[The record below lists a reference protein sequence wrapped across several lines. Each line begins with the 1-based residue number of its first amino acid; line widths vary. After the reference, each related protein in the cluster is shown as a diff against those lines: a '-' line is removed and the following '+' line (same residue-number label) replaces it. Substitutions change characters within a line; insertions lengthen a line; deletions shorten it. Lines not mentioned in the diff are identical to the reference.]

1 MFLCSKHVCSS
12 INERTSALRCRRAT
26 RRATAGSAAAMS
38 LWCGLEGP
46 RNVAGTVEDGGDG
59 AYTAT
64 YCTQAAGQYTLHVT
78 NGACLGHPDM
88 PHNP

>member
-1 MFLCSKHVCSS
+1 MV
-12 INERTSALRCRRAT
+12 R
-26 RRATAGSAAAMS
+26 
-38 LWCGLEGP
+38 LEGP